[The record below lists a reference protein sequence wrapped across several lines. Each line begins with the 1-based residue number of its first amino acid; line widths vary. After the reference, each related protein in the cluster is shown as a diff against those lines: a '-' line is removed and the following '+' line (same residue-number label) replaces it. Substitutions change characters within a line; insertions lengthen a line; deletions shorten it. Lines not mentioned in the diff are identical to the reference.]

1 MSGGSYMMP
10 LDARS
15 TVRALESSVQENPA
29 RGAKLF
35 LSTLNSEEAGLAAK
49 GRASG
54 ILKRS

>member
-1 MSGGSYMMP
+1 MTP
-10 LDARS
+10 LEARN
-15 TVRALESSVQENPA
+15 TVRALESSVQEKPT

-35 LSTLNSEEAGLAAK
+35 LSTLNFDDAGLPAK